1 MPKIFQ
7 YLNYLIRFY
16 SNDHLPIH
24 IHVQLQERE
33 TKVEII
39 IAEDIVTLV
48 FKKVKGKP
56 PLTEAE
62 AKEVAVFVKA
72 YYREII
78 EYKPSNCRSCTKG
91 VSSSMAAI
99 SGGQMNFIVNAT
111 RSTNTII

>member
-24 IHVQLQERE
+24 IHVQLHERE
-33 TKVEII
+33 TKVEIVI
-39 IAEDIVTLV
+39 EEDVVTLV
-48 FKKVKGKP
+48 FKKVKGKL

-72 YYREII
+72 YYRQIIEKWEAVFIFHKRIKCEII
-78 EYKPSNCRSCTKG
+78 RKKINKKT
-91 VSSSMAAI
+91 
-99 SGGQMNFIVNAT
+99 
-111 RSTNTII
+111 